1 MYVVPVCH
9 RFFAKA
15 AVRRIGGTWLC
26 NLHTYNMMQK
36 GVEKGGE
43 RERDCTFLFALMVCT
58 IDNVLRSTFLDA

>member
-26 NLHTYNMMQK
+26 NLHIYNMLQK
-36 GVEKGGE
+36 GVERGGE
-43 RERDCTFLFALMVCT
+43 REREIVRFCS
-58 IDNVLRSTFLDA
+58 RSCYAPLTTCS